1 MNVKGKKVVIVGLAL
16 SGVAAAN
23 RLQQMGARVFV
34 TDTKGP
40 RELAAAIGQ
49 LAPGIQVETGGHS
62 EQTFAD
68 AALIVVSPG
77 VPLAIRPLREARQRG
92 AHVIGEVELGY
103 QLCPGRYIAVTGT
116 NGKSTTTAL
125 IGEMLRRAGQAAAVC
140 GNIGTPL
147 TALAAKDPAART
159 FVVEMSSFQLEG
171 IERFRAHVA
180 VLLNISPDH
189 LDRYAGIEAYARAKA
204 RIFMNQTQEDFAVVN
219 RDDPWCTVLTKEL
232 RARDVP
238 ISLLRKVDGG
248 VYLAGD
254 RLVSSIGDRAEELA
268 AVPEMG
274 IQGVH
279 NIENAMAAAAAAL
292 VFGCGLDAVRSAL
305 REFRGL
311 PHRMESVGQV
321 RGVRFINDSKGTNI
335 GAVIRS
341 LQSLDKPIHLI
352 AGGRS
357 KGTGYHPLRELMVE
371 RVKTL
376 VLIGEAA
383 SEMEADLH
391 GTTEIRR
398 ADTLEEA
405 VATAYGRAGRGEF
418 VLLSPGCASFDMF
431 ENFEERGRC
440 FADAVRR
447 LQAQGRED

>member
-1 MNVKGKKVVIVGLAL
+1 MNVKDRKVVIVGLAL

-23 RLQQMGARVFV
+23 RLHQMGARVFV
-34 TDTKGP
+34 TDTKD
-40 RELAAAIGQ
+40 RHELTEPIGQ

-62 EQTFAD
+62 AKTFTD

-77 VPLAIRPLREARQRG
+77 VPLAIRPLQEARQRG
-92 AHVIGEVELGY
+92 AHVIAEVELGY
-103 QLCPGRYIAVTGT
+103 RLCPGRYIAVTGT

-125 IGEMLRRAGQAAAVC
+125 IGEMLRRAGQNAAVC

-147 TALAAKDPAART
+147 TALATNHPVDHT

-171 IERFRAHVA
+171 IEQFRAQVA

-204 RIFMNQTQEDFAVVN
+204 RIFMNQTPDDFAVVN
-219 RDDPWCTVLTKEL
+219 RDDPWCTVLTKDL

-238 ISLLRKVDGG
+238 ISLVRKVQGG
-248 VYLAGD
+248 VYRMDD
-254 RLVSSIGDRAEELA
+254 RLVSSIGGGADELV

-279 NIENAMAAAAAAL
+279 NIENALAAAAAAL
-292 VFGCGLDAVRSAL
+292 VFGTGLDAVRSAL

-311 PHRMESVGQV
+311 PHRMESVGEV
-321 RGVRFINDSKGTNI
+321 KGVRFINDSKGTNI

-341 LQSLDKPIHLI
+341 LQSLDQPTHLI

-357 KGTGYHPLRELMVE
+357 KGTGYHPLRELMME

-383 SEMEADLH
+383 PEMEADLR

-398 ADTLEEA
+398 AVTLEEA
-405 VATAYGRAGRGEF
+405 VRTAYARASRGEF

-440 FADAVRR
+440 FADTVRR
-447 LQAQGRED
+447 LQADEA

>member
-1 MNVKGKKVVIVGLAL
+1 MNVKGKKVVIVGLAV

-34 TDTKGP
+34 TDSKG
-40 RELAAAIGQ
+40 REELAAAIGQ

-62 EQTFAD
+62 AETFAD

-92 AHVIGEVELGY
+92 AHVIAEVELGY
-103 QLCPGRYIAVTGT
+103 HLCPGSYIAVTGT

-125 IGEMLRRAGQAAAVC
+125 IGEMLRHAGQDAAVC
-140 GNIGTPL
+140 GNIGMPL
-147 TALAAKDPAART
+147 TALVTDDPAERT
-159 FVVEMSSFQLEG
+159 FVLEMSSFQLEG
-171 IERFRAHVA
+171 IEHFRAHVA

-189 LDRYAGIEAYARAKA
+189 LDRYTGIEAYARAKA
-204 RIFMNQTQEDFAVVN
+204 RIFMNQTRDDFAVVN
-219 RDDPWCTVLTKEL
+219 RDDPWCTVLTKDL

-254 RLVSSIGDRAEELA
+254 RIVSTLRGRADELV
-268 AVPEMG
+268 AVQEMG

-292 VFGCGLDAVRSAL
+292 VSGSGLDAVRSAL

-311 PHRMESVGQV
+311 PHRMESVGEV
-321 RGVRFINDSKGTNI
+321 KGVRFINDSKGTNI

-357 KGTGYHPLRELMVE
+357 KGTGYHPLRELVVE

-376 VLIGEAA
+376 VLIGDAA
-383 SEMEADLH
+383 PEMEEDLR

-398 ADTLEEA
+398 SDTLEEA
-405 VATAYGRAGRGEF
+405 VQTAYAQAGRGEF

-447 LQAQGRED
+447 LQADET